1 MSGKVRMPG
10 EVVEEGLAGHVVHM
24 AAQAQHVI
32 GGQGQGQFRTAA
44 VEAGNFGM
52 AGKAEGLARFQ
63 LGQVFHEFAAG
74 VFFHD
79 AFSCWKVVG
88 AGQCL
93 GKISLTHAVLLA
105 CILFRGL
112 LQTFSFRK
120 TGCGAGGR
128 VAASWQACPLR
139 CRHRVR
145 FCVAERELPPLAG
158 SAGGPCRPFYAE
170 GAAMQRVPGP
180 LLGRTG
186 VPTWCSAGTAETC
199 AGAAGRGPQS
209 RRPGRQEPSRWMRG
223 RGRRCWPSGRRWC
236 LLRKSS

>member
-1 MSGKVRMPG
+1 MHRNCS
-10 EVVEEGLAGHVVHM
+10 
-24 AAQAQHVI
+24 
-32 GGQGQGQFRTAA
+32 AA

-128 VAASWQACPLR
+128 VAASWQGMSAAVQTSRAL
-139 CRHRVR
+139 
-145 FCVAERELPPLAG
+145 LP
-158 SAGGPCRPFYAE
+158 
-170 GAAMQRVPGP
+170 
-180 LLGRTG
+180 
-186 VPTWCSAGTAETC
+186 
-199 AGAAGRGPQS
+199 
-209 RRPGRQEPSRWMRG
+209 
-223 RGRRCWPSGRRWC
+223 
-236 LLRKSS
+236 

>member
-1 MSGKVRMPG
+1 MT
-10 EVVEEGLAGHVVHM
+10 
-24 AAQAQHVI
+24 AQAQHVI

-93 GKISLTHAVLLA
+93 GKISLMRAVLLA

-112 LQTFSFRK
+112 LQTFSFRRK
-120 TGCGAGGR
+120 DCGAM
-128 VAASWQACPLR
+128 
-139 CRHRVR
+139 
-145 FCVAERELPPLAG
+145 
-158 SAGGPCRPFYAE
+158 E
-170 GAAMQRVPGP
+170 GAATCHQGMCSCG
-180 LLGRTG
+180 GR
-186 VPTWCSAGTAETC
+186 A
-199 AGAAGRGPQS
+199 
-209 RRPGRQEPSRWMRG
+209 
-223 RGRRCWPSGRRWC
+223 
-236 LLRKSS
+236 